1 MTMRTA
7 AGAMNEDIILLLTNK
22 EDLTADFVVLELQK
36 RGIPYYRFNTEDFP
50 AKIMASIGFEGKT
63 NVAYIEDA
71 RSYVDVRQI
80 KSIWYRRP
88 QRTVFAEDIGD
99 FERFCSNESWFFLRG
114 LWESI
119 DCFWVSHPYSLER
132 ARSKIRQLKVAQGLG
147 FQIPKTLISNKPEEV
162 RGFFNHVNKSMVV
175 KPVKSGIVRGENN
188 EFVIHTSK
196 VNEEHLLNLEDL
208 RFAPSIFQEMLP
220 KKYDIRVTVIGQ
232 NVFPVEIHSQDNPDA
247 MIDWR
252 KPQDVDLVHKSHHL
266 PPLLADKCLKLTRYY
281 GLQFAAIDLV
291 LTPDNQ
297 YYFLEINPNGQWAWI
312 QQKTG
317 LPLTEKLVDL
327 LAGVVKPGVRSE

>member
-1 MTMRTA
+1 
-7 AGAMNEDIILLLTNK
+7 MNKELILLLTNK

-36 RGIPYYRFNTEDFP
+36 RSVPYYRFNTEDFP
-50 AKIMASIGFEGKT
+50 TKVKASIFFDVDTLHGCIKDERY
-63 NVAYIEDA
+63 YIDM
-71 RSYVDVRQI
+71 RKV

-88 QRTVFAEDIGD
+88 KRAISLEKLGD
-99 FERFCSNESWFFLRG
+99 FKTFCINESWFFLRG
-114 LWESI
+114 FWESI
-119 DCFWVSHPYSLER
+119 DCFWVSHPYSLEN
-132 ARSKIRQLKVAQGLG
+132 ARSKIKQLQVAKKLG
-147 FQIPKTLISNKPEEV
+147 FYIPKTLITNQPEEV
-162 RGFFNHVNKSMVV
+162 RKFFDYLKGKMVV

-208 RFAPSIFQEMLP
+208 RFAPSIFQELLP
-220 KKYDIRVTVIGQ
+220 KKYDIRVTAIGQ

-266 PPLLADKCLKLTRYY
+266 PPLLADKCLKLTSYY

-327 LAGVVKPGVRSE
+327 LTGVQ